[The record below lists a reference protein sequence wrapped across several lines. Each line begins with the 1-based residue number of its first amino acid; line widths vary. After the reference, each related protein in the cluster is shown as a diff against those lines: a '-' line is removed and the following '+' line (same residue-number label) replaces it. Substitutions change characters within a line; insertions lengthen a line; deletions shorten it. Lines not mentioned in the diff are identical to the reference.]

1 MARLYLFAE
10 GKTEL
15 TFADLVLTSHLANH
29 GVYLKHRIE
38 VAHAR
43 KNHTT
48 HRGGGRKFGP
58 VKRDIERF
66 LKQERGGDVF
76 FTTMIDLYAIY
87 SDFPGLNEAEK
98 FRHDPRKRVELL
110 EQSFASE
117 VGDPRFIPYLQ
128 LHEFE
133 ALLFVDPSHFAKRYE
148 KADRKIQELREI
160 ADKKESP
167 ELINDGQ
174 TTAPSKRIIDAF
186 PTYKK
191 DKSQI
196 GPLVA
201 KDIGLAAIR
210 AKCPHF
216 NAWLTRLESLGGP
229 GAAT

>member
-15 TFADLVLTSHLANH
+15 AFADLVLTSHLANH

-66 LKQERGGDVF
+66 LKQEKGDDVH

-87 SDFPGLNEAEK
+87 ADFPGLEAARK
-98 FRHDPRKRVELL
+98 LSDPRKRVESL
-110 EQSFASE
+110 EESFARDIA
-117 VGDPRFIPYLQ
+117 DPRFIPYLK

-133 ALLFVDPSHFAKRYE
+133 ALLFVDASHFAKRYE
-148 KADRKIQELREI
+148 KADKAIQGLQKI
-160 ADKKESP
+160 ADEYESP
-167 ELINDGQ
+167 ELINDGPH
-174 TTAPSKRIIDAF
+174 TAPSKRLMKAF
-186 PTYKK
+186 PSYER
-191 DKSQI
+191 DKPRV

-201 KDIGLAAIR
+201 RDIGLAAIHAR
-210 AKCPHF
+210 CPHF
-216 NAWLTRLESLGGP
+216 HDWLTRLEGLGGKSP
-229 GAAT
+229 

>member
-43 KNHTT
+43 KNHRA

-66 LKQERGGDVF
+66 LKQEQGSDVF

-87 SDFPGLNEAEK
+87 SDFPGLADAKRSN
-98 FRHDPRKRVELL
+98 DPRQCVEAL
-110 EQSFASE
+110 EKSFAVE
-117 VGDPRFIPYLQ
+117 IGDPRFIPYLQ

-133 ALLFVDPSHFAKRYE
+133 ALLFVDPSHFAKRHE
-148 KADRKIQELREI
+148 KSERGVQGLRKI
-160 ADKKESP
+160 ADGYESP
-167 ELINDGQ
+167 ESINDGQ
-174 TTAPSKRIIDAF
+174 HTAPSKRIEQAF
-186 PTYKK
+186 PSYGRAKPRV
-191 DKSQI
+191 

-201 KDIGLAAIR
+201 QDIGLAAIR

-216 NAWLTRLESLGGP
+216 HDWLTRLERLGNP
-229 GAAT
+229 LP